1 MLAGAVGHDLGVG
14 AGETGAVFAV
24 ALAAFT
30 AGVLTAGPVAD
41 RHGARPLLA
50 VAAVAATAGLGLAAA
65 VPSVPSILVGI
76 GLGFGGANGIGYAAA
91 LHVAG
96 TVWPARRGMAIG
108 VVIGA
113 YALGAVAAA
122 PLLAAVVEQQ
132 GWRRAVAG
140 LAVVVAAAV
149 TAAAA
154 LVPQAPPAPTRAT
167 DGDRARGRAAGGS
180 RRVVLLWLVFGA
192 CSAPT
197 LFTFAHA
204 ADAARARGLSVSAAT
219 TAVAILAGG
228 NLAGRLAAGW
238 AADRFGAP
246 ASLVLVTAASV
257 AACAVLAAVP
267 GGVVILPAFAVL
279 GTTYG
284 AVSAL
289 TPAAT
294 ADAVG
299 PDRLA
304 GAYGKVFTS
313 WGLAGLTA
321 PVAGG
326 WLTERTGSHDAAFL
340 AGAIVAAVALAGALR
355 LHRSGAAQ
363 LHDSLGLDGSTE
375 RQARDAD
382 R

>member
-14 AGETGAVFAV
+14 AGGTGAVFAV

-41 RHGARPLLA
+41 RHGARPLMA
-50 VAAVAATAGLGLAAA
+50 VAAAAASAGLLLAAA
-65 VPSVPSILVGI
+65 VPTLPSILVGI

-149 TAAAA
+149 AAAAA
-154 LVPQAPPAPTRAT
+154 LVPQAPPAPAT
-167 DGDRARGRAAGGS
+167 DRERARGGAAGGG
-180 RRVVLLWLVFGA
+180 RAVVLLWVVFGA

-204 ADAARARGLSVSAAT
+204 ADAARARGLSVSAAA

-279 GTTYG
+279 GTAYG

-289 TPAAT
+289 APAAT

-340 AGAIVAAVALAGALR
+340 AGALVAAVALAGALR

-363 LHDSLGLDGSTE
+363 LHDGLGLDGGAE
-375 RQARDAD
+375 RQARDTD

>member
-1 MLAGAVGHDLGVG
+1 MLAGAVGRDLGLG
-14 AGETGAVFAV
+14 AGGTGAVFAV

-41 RHGARPLLA
+41 RHGAQPLLA
-50 VAAVAATAGLGLAAA
+50 VAAVAGTAGLLLAAA
-65 VPSVPSILVGI
+65 VPTLPSVLAGV
-76 GLGFGGANGIGYAAA
+76 GLGFGGANGIGYSAA

-96 TVWPARRGMAIG
+96 TVWPARRGLAIG
-108 VVIGA
+108 VVIAA
-113 YALGAVAAA
+113 YALGAVVAA
-122 PLLAAVVEQQ
+122 PLLAAAVEQQ
-132 GWRRAVAG
+132 GWRRAVVG

-149 TAAAA
+149 AAAAA
-154 LVPQAPPAPTRAT
+154 LVPQRPPASAT
-167 DGDRARGRAAGGS
+167 ARDRARGATAGG
-180 RRVVLLWLVFGA
+180 RRDVVLLWLVFGA

-204 ADAARARGLSVSAAT
+204 ADAARARGLSVSAAA
-219 TAVAILAGG
+219 TAVAVLAGG

-246 ASLVLVTAASV
+246 ASLVLVTATSV
-257 AACAVLAAVP
+257 AACGVLAAVP

-299 PDRLA
+299 PERLA
-304 GAYGKVFTS
+304 GAYGKIFTS
-313 WGLAGLTA
+313 WGFAGLTA

-340 AGAIVAAVALAGALR
+340 AGALVAAVALAGALR
-355 LHRSGAAQ
+355 LRRSGAAQ
-363 LHDSLGLDGSTE
+363 LHDGLGLHGGAE
-375 RQARDAD
+375 RQTGDTD